1 MKKTAIVCVVAMI
14 LSGCAAT
21 GEQYGA
27 NVYKAGQVNQAQTV
41 RTVQIMAT
49 VPAKIEVDNSKN
61 RQNAQAAGA
70 LIGAI
75 LGAAAANK
83 NSSANSRANNT
94 GAGMVAGGVVG
105 GALASGVSDKT
116 LVDGVTITYK
126 FGEQL
131 LSSTQVGKMCEFKT
145 GIAMMVS
152 TNGNETRIQPNNAES
167 CPK

>member
-1 MKKTAIVCVVAMI
+1 MKKTASLCVVAMV

-61 RQNAQAAGA
+61 KQNAQAAGA

-83 NSSANSRANNT
+83 NSSANNRANNT

-105 GALASGVSDKT
+105 GALGSGVSDKT
-116 LVDGVTITYK
+116 LVDGVTITYQL
-126 FGEQL
+126 GEQL
-131 LSSTQVGKMCEFKT
+131 LSSTQVGKMCEFKSGT
-145 GIAMMVS
+145 AMMVS
-152 TNGNETRIQPNNAES
+152 TNGSETRIQPNNAES